1 MDYKIH
7 FYTKDS
13 NALVH
18 GMDDPPIT
26 PFTCDM
32 SESGDGIVA
41 VVKRDS
47 ILNAAI
53 SGKLNR
59 FKELIAKYDD
69 GRGLANTVMSVK
81 DDNGVGVIHF
91 AAEEGK
97 LNVLKYLIEELGLDV
112 NMKNDA
118 KGESPFYHAVLGGNI
133 NIVDYL
139 LGKGANPNTSNTNG
153 ATPLHYAA
161 QKGYTE
167 ILTRLL
173 SRGVNVNGSCEDGTL
188 TPLAVAGAT
197 LSPLDV
203 AANNGQ
209 IEAIQILLDHNADVS
224 KPNLMSCRSFT
235 SLALS
240 IKSGLPQSLRCI
252 ELLLEAG
259 ADPDG
264 GSYGVTPLIVA
275 TCKGLTEIIRRLIQA
290 GANPDVTNCFG
301 LTPLEIAARK
311 RNHHDV
317 EILFPVT
324 SRIRGYIDWSIGGVI
339 THVQSDQATEQWKLN
354 AVEKFHD
361 SKLNGAD
368 AFKEQDYHKALF
380 WYYQANHI
388 APCDANVLSNLSMCL
403 ARLKDGESALEAAEA
418 CIFLRPDWPKAYY
431 RAGVAYSLLKR
442 YSSAQEAF
450 LKGLKLS
457 PNNQEIKAAF
467 REAVV

>member
-1 MDYKIH
+1 MDRREYLD
-7 FYTKDS
+7 F
-13 NALVH
+13 
-18 GMDDPPIT
+18 
-26 PFTCDM
+26 
-32 SESGDGIVA
+32 
-41 VVKRDS
+41 VKRDT
-47 ILNAAI
+47 ILSAAT

-59 FKELIAKYDD
+59 LKELIAKYDD
-69 GRGLANTVMSVK
+69 GRGPANTVMSIK

-91 AAEEGK
+91 VAEEGK

-118 KGESPFYHAVLGGNI
+118 KGESPFFHAVLGGNI

-139 LGKGANPNTSNTNG
+139 LGKGANPNTSNING
-153 ATPLHYAA
+153 STPLHYAA

-197 LSPLDV
+197 LSPLDI
-203 AANNGQ
+203 AAHNGQ
-209 IEAIQILLDHNADVS
+209 IEAIQILLDHNAD
-224 KPNLMSCRSFT
+224 PNLMSCRSFT
-235 SLALS
+235 SLTVS
-240 IKSGLPQSLRCI
+240 IKSGLPQSLRCV

-259 ADPDG
+259 ADPDS
-264 GSYGVTPLIVA
+264 GSYGVTPLIA
-275 TCKGLTEIIRRLIQA
+275 AACKGLTEIIRRLIQA
-290 GANPDVTNCFG
+290 GANPDVTNYFG
-301 LTPLEIAARK
+301 LTPLEIAASK
-311 RNHHDV
+311 GSHHDV

-324 SRIRGYIDWSIGGVI
+324 SRIPGYIDWSIGGVI
-339 THVQSDQATEQWKLN
+339 THAQSDQAREQWKLN

-368 AFKEQDYHKALF
+368 AFKEQDYNEALF
-380 WYYQANHI
+380 WYCQANHI
-388 APCDANVLSNLSMCL
+388 APCDANVLSNMSMCW
-403 ARLKDGESALEAAEA
+403 ARLKDGESALESAEA
-418 CIFLRPDWPKAYY
+418 CIFLRPHWPKAHY

-450 LKGLKLS
+450 LEGLKLS

-467 REAVV
+467 REAVEAQLNTV